1 MCIKE
6 TADELSVALE
16 FCQIY
21 RELFYKNIIIWRGK
35 RAEWWRK
42 FQKYAW
48 IFLFISFL
56 PRHGGFYIIP
66 TNIAAFK

>member
-21 RELFYKNIIIWRGK
+21 RELFYKNIII
-35 RAEWWRK
+35 
-42 FQKYAW
+42 
-48 IFLFISFL
+48 
-56 PRHGGFYIIP
+56 
-66 TNIAAFK
+66 